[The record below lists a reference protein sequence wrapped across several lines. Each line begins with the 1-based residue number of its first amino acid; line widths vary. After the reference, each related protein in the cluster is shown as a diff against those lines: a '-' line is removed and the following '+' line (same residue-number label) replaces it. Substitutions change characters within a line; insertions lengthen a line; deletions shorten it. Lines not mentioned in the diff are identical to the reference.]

1 MKTES
6 SISQP
11 NTDLEKTLYSKLI
24 KIAPHMTLMEKTT
37 YVQFP
42 IQRIRVEIQIV
53 ERESQ
58 KMKICLSQLRETQI
72 GDTKGILVNMAVDFE
87 SERARTMSYL
97 KFNFIG
103 GLVDQNSFSAV
114 GKSVDR
120 DSLVNRLLDRL
131 LMRGCVMSE
140 YT

>member
-1 MKTES
+1 VKTES

-24 KIAPHMTLMEKTT
+24 KIAPHMTHMEKTT
-37 YVQFP
+37 YIQFP
-42 IQRIRVEIQIV
+42 IQRIRVEIQV
-53 ERESQ
+53 MEREDQ
-58 KMKICLSQLRETQI
+58 KMKICLSQLRESQI
-72 GDTKGILVNMAVDFE
+72 GDTKGILVNMVVDFE
-87 SERARTMSYL
+87 LARAKTMSYL

-103 GLVDQNSFSAV
+103 GLIDQNSFNAV
-114 GKSVDR
+114 GKSADR

-131 LMRGCVMSE
+131 MMRGCVMTE